1 MAGRT
6 QVAFF
11 RNAANR
17 WQLYYMKLLNI
28 LLAVIISLFLLSCE
42 KKLSNLQIEKNALD
56 EVFLEIVDSIY
67 MDRRTILPPPPRLD
81 FKTNREDT
89 TGYHERLK
97 KYWSYQDSIKKDT
110 AKIVIGVNDYAEKAG
125 KYYRQQMLEIYK
137 DSPFVYD
144 KSKDLKPFKLNLSAF
159 KNNKK
164 FSFQYLSEF
173 PEVRYWDFENNLLP
187 VGAIWVSR
195 IQFNKTKTSGVL
207 AASASCGGGRCGRGF
222 LIVIDN
228 KSGKWRITKIIHTW
242 VS

>member
-1 MAGRT
+1 
-6 QVAFF
+6 VPE
-11 RNAANR
+11 R
-17 WQLYYMKLLNI
+17 WQIYYMKSLNI
-28 LLAVIISLFLLSCE
+28 ILAFIISLFLLSCE

-67 MDRRTILPPPPRLD
+67 MDRRTILPPPPPRFD

-89 TGYHERLK
+89 IGYHERLK

-110 AKIVIGVNDYAEKAG
+110 AKIVIGVNDYAEKVG
-125 KYYRQQMLEIYK
+125 KYDKQQMLEIYK
-137 DSPFVYD
+137 DSLFVYD
-144 KSKDLKPFKLNLSAF
+144 KSKDLKHFKLNLSTF

-164 FSFQYLSEF
+164 FSFKYLSEF

-187 VGAIWVSR
+187 VGAISVSR
-195 IQFNKTKTSGVL
+195 IQFNKTRTSGVL
-207 AASASCGGGRCGRGF
+207 TASASCGGGKCGRGF

-228 KSGKWRITKIIHTW
+228 KSGNWRITKIIHTW